1 MLEYFTYK
9 KFKKN
14 KAEKEQKNEE
24 QKATS
29 PGKQP
34 ENETKVISSPPAVS
48 SPTPEEAATPLLTDD
63 DERFLE
69 RLTTPADDDD
79 NGPAPPL
86 PPRVATP
93 ELTWD
98 SDSESFI
105 KPSPK
110 PSVEDESKSAGKK
123 PLNRL
128 SSLFGRS
135 KKDSEHQQQ
144 LVVPTNLAVP
154 EPEVDREQADLARVL
169 DDLNLS
175 ARNNTAFALS
185 QESTE
190 LVRRFTLILK
200 DLVNG
205 VPTAVNDLTSL
216 LDDPD
221 GKLAK
226 NYERLPKSLKKL
238 VTQLPEKLSKTLAPE
253 LLAVAAEAQG
263 LAGATTASSASK
275 SGGLKGAAKRMFLPK
290 NLAEMVT
297 KPGAIVGM
305 LRGIMN
311 ALKLRWPA
319 FIGTNVIWSV
329 ALFCE
334 LLPFFPTFFPSGYRQ
349 YHLMSSEVE
358 RVLTSGASTQ
368 CCSSSSGIAT
378 SAAERSGWRK
388 RTLRMRSMAATGSR
402 SSPTTRLC
410 LLRRRLATRSSSS
423 LRVRRP
429 AGRVYLWS
437 LRRWRWEVNER
448 FTGFEAEVVVDFT
461 RMNGLHDH
469 IPLYSFVRCKN
480 GFMRTLNDSHG
491 LLKARNEIGVMEG
504 CLLRVVSHYFREV
517 SMARNCLDQF

>member
-1 MLEYFTYK
+1 MLEYFTSK

-14 KAEKEQKNEE
+14 KTEKEQKKEE
-24 QKATS
+24 HKVAS
-29 PGKQP
+29 PGKHT
-34 ENETKVISSPPAVS
+34 EDETKVISSPPAVETPAAS
-48 SPTPEEAATPLLTDD
+48 SSKPEEPPTPLLTDD

-69 RLTTPADDDD
+69 RLASPADDDD
-79 NGPAPPL
+79 GPAPPL
-86 PPRVATP
+86 PPRVSTP

-105 KPSPK
+105 KPTPK
-110 PSVEDESKSAGKK
+110 TAVQEPPESSSKSAGKK
-123 PLNRL
+123 PNRL
-128 SSLFGRS
+128 SALFARS
-135 KKDSEHQQQ
+135 KKKDPADQQ
-144 LVVPTNLAVP
+144 LAVAPTNLAVP
-154 EPEVDREQADLARVL
+154 DPEVDREKADLTRVL

-238 VTQLPEKLSKTLAPE
+238 VTQLPEKLSSTLAPE

-263 LAGATTASSASK
+263 LGKADAAAK
-275 SGGLKGAAKRMFLPK
+275 GGLKGAAKRLFMPK

-319 FIGTNVIWSV
+319 FIGTNVLWSV
-329 ALFCE
+329 ALFLLLFVLWYCHKRGREVRLEKEDAANAVDGSGRIEE
-334 LLPFFPTFFPSGYRQ
+334 LPDDPALPAP
-349 YHLMSSEVE
+349 
-358 RVLTSGASTQ
+358 
-368 CCSSSSGIAT
+368 SSSGNPTII
-378 SAAERSGWRK
+378 EPSGSGANK
-388 RTLRMRSMAATGSR
+388 
-402 SSPTTRLC
+402 
-410 LLRRRLATRSSSS
+410 
-423 LRVRRP
+423 
-429 AGRVYLWS
+429 
-437 LRRWRWEVNER
+437 
-448 FTGFEAEVVVDFT
+448 
-461 RMNGLHDH
+461 
-469 IPLYSFVRCKN
+469 
-480 GFMRTLNDSHG
+480 
-491 LLKARNEIGVMEG
+491 
-504 CLLRVVSHYFREV
+504 
-517 SMARNCLDQF
+517 